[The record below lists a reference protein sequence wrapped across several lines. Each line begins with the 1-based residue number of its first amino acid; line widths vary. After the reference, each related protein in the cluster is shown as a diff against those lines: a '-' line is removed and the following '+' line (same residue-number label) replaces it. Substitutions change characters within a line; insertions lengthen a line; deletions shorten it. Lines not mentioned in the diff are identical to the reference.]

1 MMIHRMIPLL
11 VLLATPAVAEVVPMS
26 HMPMDEGP
34 WIDVPEGVTYDTA
47 PPSYD
52 DIVAMANL
60 DGDPTIISDKER
72 EMIAVLS
79 QVLGSSP
86 ITN

>member
-11 VLLATPAVAEVVPMS
+11 ALLATPATAEVVAMS
-26 HMPMDEGP
+26 PMPMDDL
-34 WIDVPEGVTYDTA
+34 WVDVPVDATFNPG
-47 PPSYD
+47 PPTYD

-60 DGDPTIISDKER
+60 DGDPSVISDKER

-79 QVLGSSP
+79 QVLGTAP